1 MKKCR
6 YISIPPDNWH
16 KFIDIAFENSKYF
29 SLTLYF
35 GDAPEYDYIINEL
48 NYWLTDVE
56 TVWGEYEKRFY
67 ECNNFTKRI
76 ILSVK
81 DIDMFGKGK
90 YPDNLC
96 FYNEMG
102 MWFEN
107 VSHERDSFII
117 FPECRIK
124 DILKENGMIIYIL
137 KENGMIIF

>member
-1 MKKCR
+1 MKECR
-6 YISIPPDNWH
+6 YIVISADNY
-16 KFIDIAFENSKYF
+16 KNFIEIAFENSKYF

-35 GDAPEYDYIINEL
+35 GDTPEYDYIIKEL
-48 NYWLTDVE
+48 DYWFTDVK

-90 YPDNLC
+90 YPDDLC

-102 MWFEN
+102 KWFEN
-107 VSHERDSFII
+107 VSHEEQSFVF
-117 FPECRIK
+117 FPECK
-124 DILKENGMIIYIL
+124 VMDKLKENGFMI
-137 KENGMIIF
+137 F